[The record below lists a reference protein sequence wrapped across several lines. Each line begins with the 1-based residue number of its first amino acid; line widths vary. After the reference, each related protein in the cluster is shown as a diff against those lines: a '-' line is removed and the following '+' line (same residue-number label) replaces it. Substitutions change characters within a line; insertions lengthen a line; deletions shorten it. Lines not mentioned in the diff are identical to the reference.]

1 MLRVENAVEKG
12 IRSRLRGRMATTD
25 RGKRVA
31 GGDEWRSR
39 YEATPERQGEL
50 FSTISGVENEPL
62 YSPEN
67 VELDYERDLGW
78 PGAYPFTRGVYP
90 SMYRGRL
97 WTMRQFAGFGTAEET
112 NKRFRYL
119 LDHGQTGL
127 STAFDMPTLMGYDS
141 DHPRSLGE
149 VGREGVAID
158 SLADM
163 ETLFEGIPL
172 AEVSTSMTINAPA
185 AMLLAFYA
193 CVGEQQGASPA
204 ELRGTIQTDILKEY
218 IAQKEW
224 IFPPEPSMRLV
235 TDMVEFCARE
245 MPKWHP
251 ISISGYHIRE
261 AGSNAIQELAFTL
274 ADGFAYV
281 DAAIERGL
289 DVDDFA
295 PRLSFFF
302 NAHVDF
308 FEEIAKYRAAR
319 RIWARE
325 LRDRYGAKNPRSW
338 LMRFHT
344 QTAGVSLTAQQPE
357 VNIVRTAIEALAAV
371 LGGTQSLHTNSF
383 DEALAL
389 PTEDAVRIAL
399 RTQQVIAHETGVVNT
414 IDPLG
419 GSYYLEELTNRLEAE
434 AYDYFDRIEK
444 LGGVIPAIEE
454 NFQQREI
461 AEASFRYQAEVEA
474 KQRIVVGVNR
484 YELEDEGEIEI
495 LRIDPALE
503 EKQIARVKA
512 LRDRRD
518 SAEVERTLAR
528 LKQGAER
535 DENLMP
541 LLVEASRAYV
551 TMGEMCDAL
560 RETWGT
566 WRETPVF

>member
-1 MLRVENAVEKG
+1 
-12 IRSRLRGRMATTD
+12 MATTED
-25 RGKRVA
+25 RKELG
-31 GGDEWRSR
+31 GGDEWRR
-39 YEATPERQGEL
+39 ELYEAAPERQGEL
-50 FSTISGVENEPL
+50 FSTISGLENEPL
-62 YSPEN
+62 YTPEK
-67 VELDYERDLGW
+67 VELDYDRDLGY
-78 PGAYPFTRGVYP
+78 PGTYPFTRGVYP

-112 NKRFRYL
+112 NERFRYL
-119 LDHGQTGL
+119 LEHGQTGL

-149 VGREGVAID
+149 VGREGVAVD
-158 SLADM
+158 SLADA
-163 ETLFEGIPL
+163 ETLFSGIPL
-172 AEVSTSMTINAPA
+172 GEVSTSMTINGPA
-185 AMLLAFYA
+185 AMLLAFYV
-193 CVGEQQGASPA
+193 CVAEQQGVPRAD
-204 ELRGTIQTDILKEY
+204 LRGTIQTDILKEY

-235 TDMVEFCARE
+235 TDMVEFCAHELPR
-245 MPKWHP
+245 WHP

-261 AGSNAIQELAFTL
+261 AGSNAVQELAFTL
-274 ADGFAYV
+274 ANGFAYV
-281 DAAIERGL
+281 DAGIARGL
-289 DVDDFA
+289 DVDEFA

-302 NAHVDF
+302 NAHLDF

-325 LRDRYGAKNPRSW
+325 LRDKYGAKNPRSW

-419 GSYYLEELTNRLEAE
+419 GSYYLEDLTNRLEAE

-474 KQRIVVGVNR
+474 KQRVVVGVNR
-484 YELEDEGEIEI
+484 YQLEDEGEIEI

-503 EKQIARVKA
+503 EKQIARVRA

-541 LLVEASRAYV
+541 LLIDASRAYV

>member
-1 MLRVENAVEKG
+1 V
-12 IRSRLRGRMATTD
+12 ATTED
-25 RGKRVA
+25 AKGLE
-31 GGDEWRSR
+31 GGAEQWRR
-39 YEATPERQGEL
+39 ELYDATPERDGEL
-50 FSTISGVENEPL
+50 TSTISGLPNEPV
-62 YSPEN
+62 YTPEN
-67 VELDYERDLGW
+67 VEFDYDRDLGY
-78 PGAYPFTRGVYP
+78 PGVPPYTRGVYP
-90 SMYRGRL
+90 SMYRGKL

-112 NKRFRYL
+112 NERFRYL
-119 LDHGQTGL
+119 LEHGQTGL

-149 VGREGVAID
+149 VGREGVAVD

-163 ETLFEGIPL
+163 ETLFAGIPL
-172 AEVSTSMTINAPA
+172 SEVSTSMTINSAA
-185 AMLLAFYA
+185 AMLLAFYL
-193 CVGEQQGASPA
+193 CVGEQQGVPRG

-235 TDMVEFCARE
+235 VDMIEFCTEE
-245 MPKWHP
+245 MPRWHP

-274 ADGFAYV
+274 ANGFAYV
-281 DAAIERGL
+281 EAAIERGL

-302 NAHVDF
+302 NAHLDF

-325 LRDRYGAKNPRSW
+325 LREKYGARNPRAC

-357 VNIVRTAIEALAAV
+357 VNIVRTALEALAAV

-389 PTEDAVRIAL
+389 PTENAVRIAL

-419 GSYYLEELTNRLEAE
+419 GSWYLEDLTNRMEAE
-434 AYDYFDRIEK
+434 AYDYFERIRA

-454 NFQQREI
+454 NFFQREI
-461 AEASFRYQAEVEA
+461 AEASFRYQTEVEA

-484 YELEDEGEIEI
+484 YEAQEEAPIEL
-495 LRIDPALE
+495 LRVDPALE
-503 EKQIARVKA
+503 KKQ
-512 LRDRRD
+512 
-518 SAEVERTLAR
+518 VERVQSTRAKRNSAKAESTLAA
-528 LKQGAER
+528 LKEGAAKE
-535 DENLMP
+535 DVNLMP
-541 LLVEASRAYV
+541 LIIDASREYV

-560 RETWGT
+560 REVWGV